1 MVRALETDAMRLAYS
16 LFMISSLAPALFL
29 STGCTRKP
37 ATPPQTPP
45 PTVTVSK
52 PIERDVTDYVEFTGR
67 TDAIYY
73 TEIRPRVTGYL
84 VGMPFKEGDVV
95 KKDQVL
101 FEIDDR
107 PYKAALDLSKASLEV
122 AKAGLVKAQADYD
135 IGLEVKKQS
144 PGAISDQQIVQR
156 LGARDEAKA
165 NVERAKASLEN
176 AQLNFDWCKVKSP
189 TDGQIS
195 RYNYTLGNLVNQDQT
210 VLTTVASQ
218 EPMYVYFDVDE
229 NNLLDILHKLVL
241 PSKVDLMA
249 QKDGVPVLMGLAD
262 EKGYPHKGFLNF
274 SNNVVNPST
283 GTITLRG
290 VFENPGNALGK
301 KLLRPGMFVRVRL
314 PLGKP
319 HKALL
324 VSETA
329 LGTDQDKKYVYIV
342 DSKNLVQYQRVKPG
356 PVQDDGLRV
365 VDGIKADDWIITS
378 GLQLVRPQME
388 VKPEQEPMPT
398 TRATDSGTKSSPP
411 AVIKQDGAEKK

>member
-1 MVRALETDAMRLAYS
+1 MRVANPVL
-16 LFMISSLAPALFL
+16 LISWLTPALLL
-29 STGCTRKP
+29 SAGCTRKAAAP
-37 ATPPQTPP
+37 APAAPPS
-45 PTVTVSK
+45 VTVSK
-52 PIERDVTDYVEFTGR
+52 PVEREVTDYVEFTGR
-67 TDAIYY
+67 TDAIFY

-84 VGMPFKEGDVV
+84 VGAPFKEGAVI

-107 PYKAALDLSKASLEV
+107 PYKAALDLAKASLDV
-122 AKAGLVKAQADYD
+122 AKAALVKAQAYYD

-144 PGAISDQQIVQR
+144 AGAISDQELVQR
-156 LGARDEAKA
+156 LGARDEAKG

-195 RYNYTLGNLVNQDQT
+195 RYNFTLGNLVNQDQT

-229 NNLLDILHKLVL
+229 NNWLDIERRLIL
-241 PSKVDLMA
+241 PSKVDVMT
-249 QKDGVPVLMGLAD
+249 QKGGVPVLMGLAD
-262 EKGYPHKGFLNF
+262 EKGFPHKGDINF
-274 SNNVVNPST
+274 GNNIVNPST
-283 GTITLRG
+283 GTLTLRG
-290 VFENPGNALGK
+290 VFQNPGNALGK

-319 HKALL
+319 HSALL
-324 VSETA
+324 VSEKA
-329 LGTDQDKKYVYIV
+329 IGTDQGMKYVFLV
-342 DSKNLVQYQRVKPG
+342 DNKNLVQYQRIKPG
-356 PVQDDGLRV
+356 PQQDDGLRV
-365 VDGIKADDWIITS
+365 VEGIKADDWIITS

-398 TRATDSGTKSSPP
+398 TPVSDSSSKASPP
-411 AVIKQDGAEKK
+411 AIIKQDGAAKK